1 MFGDKIANINKAQ
14 EQCRS
19 FHRRE
24 HSYLSQYKD
33 GERMG
38 ETERKS
44 ERAWNKV
51 LASSFEQIE
60 KQRLIIS
67 ISKEIELRKQK
78 HGNISSFSTHLL

>member
-1 MFGDKIANINKAQ
+1 
-14 EQCRS
+14 
-19 FHRRE
+19 
-24 HSYLSQYKD
+24 
-33 GERMG
+33 MG